1 MVSYVYSFINRY
13 FLRFVL
19 FKKIFWDVIMLVSGV
34 QHKNSYP
41 SVLQSDHKESS

>member
-13 FLRFVL
+13 FLRFFL
-19 FKKIFWDVIMLVSGV
+19 KKFFWDVIMLVSGV